1 MRNRS
6 FVTLGALALL
16 AAASAFGQQ
25 KLRVDVPFEFH
36 VAGAVLPAG
45 QYDVDRDG
53 RNIRNLLFLDCDACG
68 SRVIALTYPT
78 GGGTAADRG
87 RLVFNK
93 YGDTY
98 FLSEVWVPGYAQ
110 GGALTQS
117 KSEQELA
124 RVTMSAR
131 TSRVVTIA
139 RR

>member
-1 MRNRS
+1 M
-6 FVTLGALALL
+6 L

-25 KLRVDVPFEFH
+25 KLRVDIPFEFH
-36 VAGAVLPAG
+36 VADAVLPAG

-53 RNIRNLLFLDCDACG
+53 RGMHNLLSLDCFACG
-68 SRVIALTYPT
+68 SRAIALTYQI
-78 GGGTAADRG
+78 GGGDDVSDQG

-110 GGALTQS
+110 GGVLNRSTG
-117 KSEQELA
+117 EQELA
-124 RVTMSAR
+124 RATVSAR